1 LREGGPCLEP
11 AEQRLCFHRY
21 GSRSGPDVVQIFID
35 RTGLGTG
42 LGGRLHI
49 RTGFGPQHGAK
60 LFEDLLL
67 DKAPEAAAE

>member
-1 LREGGPCLEP
+1 
-11 AEQRLCFHRY
+11 
-21 GSRSGPDVVQIFID
+21 
-35 RTGLGTG
+35 LGTG
-42 LGGRLHI
+42 LGAGLGARLHI